1 MKILLLGINLGES
14 PINNLHLGYIAKSK
28 KNFFRENGFEIL
40 TLNFLPQ
47 LGDVIFNPGDSIFDV
62 INKLPSNWMP
72 DLFLIQGPE
81 YVFLPLEIH
90 KCPFPIVF
98 ITCDFDYEMVRSKE
112 LMKLA
117 DSVVC
122 FSEETERV
130 IRNFSR
136 HTIRFPIWFGYEPI
150 TDISKLKKPNERKI
164 DIFYSGNMDTLLFPE
179 KGKLIMKVI
188 EIAHKRKLKIKIN
201 PSYLKKEEY
210 ENILSDVKICLA
222 YHRRKEI
229 QRPEAPLFGASLIT
243 NSDCFK
249 EIYKENED
257 FFVYDDFDKLEDVI
271 SKTIEYIEN
280 SDFDERLERISDLR
294 EKMLPHVRLL
304 ELIRKIQENIDEIE
318 KKKNERLEEIK
329 PKEKKEKENEGKIYN
344 VFSLFPLSRIFPIP
358 KNAESFI
365 STKLIKIL
373 LREDN
378 NIIEEKEENNII
390 RQEKET
396 QDKNFL
402 ETQTLIYSLKSFFLP
417 YSILFLNEDE
427 KKIVEEKISY
437 NVRNPDDF
445 QTPLNL
451 GFVKMLQGKYEE
463 AYVLLELSY
472 QRLLN
477 LSDEEFQKIKNN
489 IFILPAFP
497 QLIPPPLIFPELKNE
512 FFYGDI
518 EKKKIENFLNFAKAV
533 LLRNIPPA
541 ERNMKISQEILSNL
555 VEKEANF
562 RYLVELSKTLIK
574 LCKINEACK
583 IIKKAYHDN
592 INPEIADILLSLA
605 LLNQEEFKKEEIPI
619 LKEYLKLAFALDTTF
634 TSDRGKI
641 SEFVDIIFDKLQF
654 PAEKP
659 KIYFIV
665 DFSSNNIQD
674 LNIVMKNIRDSLLPR
689 TKYVIFVEE
698 EIKKEIKNFS
708 DKLSQEYG
716 KEIFV
721 LSEKDNLPQMPEE
734 EDILIILPSSDIL
747 LKNTKVLLMFS
758 TAQVTE
764 RIVVGKILWGG
775 EIICGKLRGF
785 KGEINK
791 KCYNEK
797 MVLPFFVGR
806 RLKDN
811 TSISESIQETL
822 QKVIKKFLMKP

>member
-14 PINNLHLGYIAKSK
+14 PISNLHLGYIAKSK

-47 LGDVIFNPGDSIFDV
+47 LGDIIFNPGDSIFDV

-98 ITCDFDYEMVRSKE
+98 ITCDFDYEIVRSKE

-136 HTIRFPIWFGYEPI
+136 HTIKFPIWFGYEPI
-150 TDISKLKKPNERKI
+150 TDISKLKKPKERKI

-243 NSDCFK
+243 NSDHFK

-294 EKMLPHVRLL
+294 KKMLPHVRLL

-318 KKKNERLEEIK
+318 KKKNERLEK
-329 PKEKKEKENEGKIYN
+329 LKTKGKKEKENEEKIYN
-344 VFSLFPLSRIFPIP
+344 VFSIFPLSRIFPIP
-358 KNAESFI
+358 KNAESFM

-373 LREDN
+373 LKEDN
-378 NIIEEKEENNII
+378 NIIEEEENNII

-402 ETQTLIYSLKSFFLP
+402 ETQNLIYSLKSFFLP

-437 NVRNPDDF
+437 NLRNPDDF

-451 GFVKMLQGKYEE
+451 GFVKILQGKYEE

-634 TSDRGKI
+634 TSDKGKI
-641 SEFVDIIFDKLQF
+641 SKFVDIIFEELQF

-721 LSEKDNLPQMPEE
+721 LSEKDNSPQMPEE

-791 KCYNEK
+791 KGYNEK

-806 RLKDN
+806 KLKDN
-811 TSISESIQETL
+811 RSISESIQETL